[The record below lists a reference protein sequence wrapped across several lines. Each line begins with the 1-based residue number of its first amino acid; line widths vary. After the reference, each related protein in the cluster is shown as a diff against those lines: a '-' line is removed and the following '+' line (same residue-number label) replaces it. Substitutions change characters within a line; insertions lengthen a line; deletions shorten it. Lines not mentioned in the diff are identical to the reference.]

1 VKIRL
6 TFKREIE
13 CAARQ
18 KDSNII
24 LALDPAINSRSALLS
39 KSMKLLEK
47 AHPYICAVKLNHH
60 LILPLGLFGGV
71 QKILKLAYKYDLP
84 TIMDCKINDIGNT
97 NRVIAENYYKAGFD
111 AVIANP
117 FVGWEEGLQ
126 PVFEV
131 AKKKEKGVI
140 LLCYMSHKAAWEGY
154 GQTVQEPKT
163 KKSIL
168 QYIAFAQKALEWNA
182 DGVVVGAT
190 YPEKMKEIHQILA
203 DRVPIYSPGVGVQGG
218 DAQSVMEVGAS
229 YLIVGRSIINAPN
242 PAAVARQIRE
252 EAKMRKEVV

>member
-1 VKIRL
+1 VSFKIAM
-6 TFKREIE
+6 E
-13 CAARQ
+13 CAAKQ

-24 LALDPAINSRSALLS
+24 LVLDLISNRRGVLLS
-39 KSMKLLEK
+39 KSIQLLK
-47 AHPYICAVKLNHH
+47 KVQPYICAVKINYH
-60 LILPLGLFGGV
+60 LVLPLGLFDGV
-71 QKILKLAYKYDLP
+71 KKILKTANKFELP
-84 TIMDCKINDIGNT
+84 TIMDCKINDIGST

-126 PVFEV
+126 PIFEV
-131 AKKKEKGVI
+131 ARQRQKGVI

-154 GQTVQEPKT
+154 GQIIQETKT
-163 KKSIL
+163 KKHIP
-168 QYIAFAQKALEWNA
+168 QYVAFARKALEWSA

-190 YPEKMKEIHQILA
+190 YPEKIREVRQILA

-218 DAQSVMEVGAS
+218 DVQSAVEAGAS
-229 YLIVGRSIINAPN
+229 YLIVGRTIINAPN

-252 EAKMRKEVV
+252 EAHLRKR

>member
-1 VKIRL
+1 MP
-6 TFKREIE
+6 FKLEME
-13 CAARQ
+13 CSQKQ

-24 LALDPAINSRSALLS
+24 LNLDTTSKSRSTLLT
-39 KSMKLLEK
+39 KSLELLEK
-47 AHPYICAVKLNHH
+47 VHLHICAVKLNHH

-71 QKILKLAYKYDLP
+71 QQILKLAHDHDLP

-97 NRVIAENYYKAGFD
+97 NKIIAENYYKAGFD

-126 PVFEV
+126 PVFDV
-131 AKKKEKGVI
+131 ARQTQKGII

-154 GQTVQEPKT
+154 GQTIQDTETNRLTP
-163 KKSIL
+163 
-168 QYIAFAQKALEWNA
+168 QYVAFAKKALEWNA

-190 YPEKMKEIHQILA
+190 YPEKIKEVAKILT
-203 DRVPIYSPGVGVQGG
+203 DKVPIYSPGVGMQGG
-218 DAQSVMEVGAS
+218 KVQTATEAGAR
-229 YLIVGRSIINAPN
+229 YLMVGRTIVNARN

-252 EAKMRKEVV
+252 EAKMRKKF